1 MVSTSEFRQSSGGGR
16 LGHNQPLSG
25 STVMRG
31 RASLILV
38 ALASYAVDSSVDRG
52 TLAPRLLRGGS
63 EMMPLVSNSSLNAS
77 AAAEVAAGG
86 AAMGSEVMAPPFPPF
101 AEPDV
106 GKETRGDAIRARVP
120 GASFETVRREGTT
133 STTSSSS

>member
-1 MVSTSEFRQSSGGGR
+1 
-16 LGHNQPLSG
+16 
-25 STVMRG
+25 MRG

-52 TLAPRLLRGGS
+52 ALAPRLLRGGS
-63 EMMPLVSNSSLNAS
+63 EMMPPVSNSSLNAS

-120 GASFETVRREGTT
+120 RRLVRNGPPRRDDVDDVVVFLGT
-133 STTSSSS
+133 SRGRSSSGAR